1 MVQYAAMTRR
11 DLFNRLAFGLTF
23 LPALAFAPRALLWSL
38 LFEPD
43 APLLP
48 AKPLPP
54 NPFTRDGKALV
65 VMIHGR
71 DQAAMLA
78 EGMALLGGMAPLALA
93 EKRVLVKPN
102 VVNNRPPP
110 STTSPNVIR
119 AVVRLI
125 QEAGGEITVADSS
138 GMLRFP
144 TSENLSETGVR
155 RAAESVGARV
165 LALEEHPWVRVQ
177 PTSATV
183 APSYL
188 VSRLVYDADIF
199 LNLPVVKTHQFA
211 HYSCSLKNLVGIVHP
226 RDRPSIRFLSG
237 QWHERIAEL
246 NLAVHPHL
254 TIADATTMMIA
265 GGPTSGT
272 PAQANVLLFSGDRV
286 ALDAVAVALIR
297 SYGAWPKVQ
306 GKTVWAQ
313 RQIKRAGEL
322 GLGVRGPNQMELLV
336 RSLEPQDDEFARR
349 TDTVRRDVQS
359 V

>member
-1 MVQYAAMTRR
+1 MTRR
-11 DLFNRLAFGLTF
+11 DLFSRLAFSLTF

-38 LFEPD
+38 LFDPA
-43 APLLP
+43 APLVS

-71 DQAAMLA
+71 DPTAMLA
-78 EGMALLGGMAPLALA
+78 EGVALLGGITPLALSG
-93 EKRVLVKPN
+93 KHVLVKPN

-110 STTSPNVIR
+110 STTSPALIT
-119 AVVRLI
+119 AVVQLMR
-125 QEAGGEITVADSS
+125 EAGGIVTVADSS

-144 TSENLSETGVR
+144 TSENLTETGMR
-155 RAAESVGARV
+155 RAAESAGARV
-165 LALEEHPWVRVQ
+165 LALEEHPWVRVE
-177 PTSATV
+177 PPLAV
-183 APSYL
+183 ASPSYL
-188 VSRLVYDADIF
+188 VSQPVYDADIF

-226 RDRPSIRFLSG
+226 RYRPSIRFLSG

-272 PAQANVLLFSGDRV
+272 PAQANVLLFSGDRI
-286 ALDAVAVALIR
+286 ALDVVAVALIR

-313 RQIKRAGEL
+313 RQVKRAAEL
-322 GLGVRGPNQMELLV
+322 GLGATGPNQMELV
-336 RSLEPQDDEFARR
+336 VTSLEPQDDEFARR
-349 TDTVRRDVQS
+349 AETVRRDIMNV
-359 V
+359 

>member
-1 MVQYAAMTRR
+1 MTRR
-11 DLFNRLAFGLTF
+11 DLCSRVAFGLTF

-43 APLLP
+43 APLVS

-54 NPFTRDGKALV
+54 NPFTHEGKALV

-71 DQAAMLA
+71 DRPAMLA
-78 EGMALLGGMAPLALA
+78 EGLALLGGLSALSLSG
-93 EKRVLVKPN
+93 KRVLVKPN

-110 STTSPNVIR
+110 STTSPVVVDG
-119 AVVRLI
+119 VVRLI
-125 QEAGGEITVADSS
+125 QTAGGQVTVADSS

-155 RAAESVGARV
+155 RAAESIGAQV
-165 LALEEHPWVRVQ
+165 LALEDHPWVRVE
-177 PTSATV
+177 PSSATE

-188 VSRLVYDADIF
+188 ISRPVYDADVF
-199 LNLPVVKTHQFA
+199 VNLPVVKTHQFA

-226 RDRPSIRFLSG
+226 RDRPSIRLLSG
-237 QWHERIAEL
+237 HWHERIADL
-246 NLAVHPHL
+246 NLAVHPDL

-272 PAQANVLLFSGDRV
+272 PVQANVLLLSGDRV

-306 GKTVWAQ
+306 GMTVWAQ

-322 GLGVRGPNQMELLV
+322 GLGARGPNQMELLV
-336 RSLEPQDDEFARR
+336 RSLEPQNDEFARR
-349 TDTVRRDVQS
+349 AETVRRDVMS
-359 V
+359 A

>member
-1 MVQYAAMTRR
+1 M
-11 DLFNRLAFGLTF
+11 AFGLSF

-43 APLLP
+43 APMVA
-48 AKPLPP
+48 AKPLLP
-54 NPFTRDGKALV
+54 NAFTRDGKALV
-65 VMIHGR
+65 VMVHGR
-71 DQAAMLA
+71 DTEALV
-78 EGMALLGGMAPLALA
+78 ERGVALLGGLGVLALSG
-93 EKRVLVKPN
+93 KSVLVKPN

-110 STTSPNVIR
+110 STTSPGVIN

-125 QEAGGEITVADSS
+125 QRAGGEITVADSS

-165 LALEEHPWVRVQ
+165 LALEEHPWVRVE
-177 PTSATV
+177 PSSAV
-183 APSYL
+183 ASPSYL
-188 VSRLVYDADIF
+188 VSRPVYDADIF

-306 GKTVWAQ
+306 GKTVWVQ

-322 GLGVRGPNQMELLV
+322 GLGVKGPNQMELLV
-336 RSLEPQDDEFARR
+336 RSLEPQDNEFARR
-349 TDTVRRDVQS
+349 AETVRRDVMS
-359 V
+359 A

>member
-1 MVQYAAMTRR
+1 MTRR
-11 DLFNRLAFGLTF
+11 NLFRRLAFGLTF
-23 LPALAFAPRALLWSL
+23 LSALAFAPRALLWSL

-43 APLLP
+43 APLVPPKL
-48 AKPLPP
+48 LPP
-54 NPFTRDGKALV
+54 NPFTHDGKALV
-65 VMIHGR
+65 VMIHGQ
-71 DQAAMLA
+71 DQAAMVS
-78 EGMALLGGMAPLALA
+78 EGVALLGGMTPFALA
-93 EKRVLVKPN
+93 GKRVLVKPN

-110 STTSPNVIR
+110 STTSPEVIN

-125 QEAGGEITVADSS
+125 QKAGGQVTVADSS

-144 TSENLSETGVR
+144 TSENLSKTGVR
-155 RAAESVGARV
+155 HAAESAGARV
-165 LALEEHPWVRVQ
+165 LALEEHPWVRVE
-177 PTSATV
+177 PPLAAVSR
-183 APSYL
+183 SYL
-188 VSRLVYDADIF
+188 VSRPVYEADIF
-199 LNLPVVKTHQFA
+199 VNLPVVKTHQFA

-226 RDRPSIRFLSG
+226 RYRPSIRFLSG

-272 PAQANVLLFSGDRV
+272 PAQANVLLLSGDRV

-322 GLGVRGPNQMELLV
+322 GLGVKGPNQMELLV
-336 RSLEPQDDEFARR
+336 RSLEPQDGEFARR
-349 TDTVRRDVQS
+349 AETVRRDLMIV
-359 V
+359 

>member
-1 MVQYAAMTRR
+1 MTRR
-11 DLFNRLAFGLTF
+11 DLVSRLAFGFTF
-23 LPALAFAPRALLWSL
+23 LPALAFAPRALLWGL

-43 APLLP
+43 APLVS
-48 AKPLPP
+48 AKPLPF
-54 NPFTRDGKALV
+54 NPFTRDGKVLV
-65 VMIHGR
+65 VMVHGR
-71 DQAAMLA
+71 DQTAMLA
-78 EGMALLGGMAPLALA
+78 EGIALLGGMDPLALA
-93 EKRVLVKPN
+93 GKRVLVKPN

-110 STTSPNVIR
+110 STTSPEVVH

-125 QEAGGEITVADSS
+125 QTAGGEVTVADSS

-155 RAAESVGARV
+155 RAAESIGARA

-177 PTSATV
+177 PPSASV

-188 VSRLVYDADIF
+188 VSRPVYEADIF

-322 GLGVRGPNQMELLV
+322 GLGVRGPNQMELVV
-336 RSLEPQDDEFARR
+336 RSLEPRDDDFARR
-349 TDTVRRDVQS
+349 ADTVRRDVMS
-359 V
+359 P